1 MSWVENQYKE
11 FYDDK
16 GYLPT
21 FFKPHDVLE
30 IEDVC
35 TTITTSSGRVGGVGN
50 ILILQTEV
58 KKHDNSQ

>member
-35 TTITTSSGRVGGVGN
+35 TTITTSSGRVGGGRKYLDLTN
-50 ILILQTEV
+50 RGKET
-58 KKHDNSQ
+58 